1 MTEANTCAHRSYSY
15 PNSIPTT
22 ATGSLGKRSQS
33 TVASSA
39 AVADHSAGGRGPS
52 RQRDCGATPYESLQ
66 SGALEKAIPGARDG
80 RFAPRCHTPGPTAP
94 IDRKEIIR
102 RTTQEKPDAA
112 THWSTRSLA
121 RSLGTSAASVQR
133 VWRTHGLKP
142 HRVGTFKLSR
152 DPHFQEKLEDIVG
165 LYINPPQHA
174 LVFSVDEK
182 SQIQALQRTQPG
194 LPMKKGR
201 AKL

>member
-1 MTEANTCAHRSYSY
+1 
-15 PNSIPTT
+15 
-22 ATGSLGKRSQS
+22 
-33 TVASSA
+33 
-39 AVADHSAGGRGPS
+39 
-52 RQRDCGATPYESLQ
+52 
-66 SGALEKAIPGARDG
+66 
-80 RFAPRCHTPGPTAP
+80 
-94 IDRKEIIR
+94 
-102 RTTQEKPDAA
+102 
-112 THWSTRSLA
+112 
-121 RSLGTSAASVQR
+121 